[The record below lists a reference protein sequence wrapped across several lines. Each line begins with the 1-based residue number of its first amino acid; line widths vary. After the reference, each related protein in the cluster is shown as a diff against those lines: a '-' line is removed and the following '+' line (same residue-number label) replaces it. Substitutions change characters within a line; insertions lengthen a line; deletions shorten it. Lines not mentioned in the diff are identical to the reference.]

1 MSEPAVEREPGLAL
15 RDVPRATPQEI
26 TRSSEYP
33 LRVVNLTVCL
43 PDGEQV
49 LQDVSFPVG
58 RQQLI
63 VVLGPS
69 GSGKTTLLEA
79 IAGLR
84 RVAGGVVEYKGSSL
98 HADRAMLCRLA
109 GLVPQDA
116 GAGVHPQLT
125 ARAALD
131 RGADLRLGRGA
142 GRRERRQRV
151 AAILARLGIDRRA
164 RTRVGRLSG
173 GERSRV
179 GMGLAL
185 ITEPALLLLDEP
197 TANLDPGNVLSVMR
211 LLAGLAHAGTGR
223 MVIVTTHSESS
234 LRLADRLLV
243 LTPGGRM
250 AYFGPPRRGLSYFGK
265 DSWAQVCEAFVGQP
279 GRDWAGEFRAS
290 SYYTD
295 CVAAPMATGC
305 KPVSVLPSQPPPR
318 LPGRLSQART
328 LIRRHLALIA
338 TDRAYLAFAVGVPAF
353 FAAVLRMIP
362 APQGLTGPHA
372 ANTAIQPLLL
382 LLTFASALAG
392 SLPVIDEIAAE
403 RTIYARER
411 TAGLSATAYLASKL
425 LILAPI
431 AALQATAMTT
441 AAVWGRALPP
451 HGVVLTSPLLE
462 LDTATAALAVVSC
475 ALGLLLSTAIHS
487 DRARFLILMAV
498 ISGQLI
504 LTGAVVTITTIP
516 GLRQASWLFPAR
528 WGFAATASTLHFTT
542 IMQPTAGV
550 TPDPLWAPHPHIWET
565 DMLMLGVLGAIITL
579 LTWILLITLGPGR
592 GRTAR

>member
-1 MSEPAVEREPGLAL
+1 MSEPALEREPGLAV
-15 RDVPRATPQEI
+15 RDIPRAAPREI
-26 TRSSEYP
+26 TRSSGYP
-33 LRVVNLTVCL
+33 LRVTNLTVRL
-43 PDGEQV
+43 PGGEPV
-49 LQDVSFPVG
+49 LRDLSFPAG

-69 GSGKTTLLEA
+69 GAGKTTLLEA

-84 RVAGGVVEYKGSSL
+84 RVAGGAVLYKGSSL
-98 HADRAMLCRLA
+98 HADRARLCRLA

-116 GAGVHPQLT
+116 AATVHPQLT
-125 ARAALD
+125 ARKALD

-142 GRRERRQRV
+142 ARRDRRRRV
-151 AAILARLGIDRRA
+151 EEILARLGLARRA

-185 ITEPALLLLDEP
+185 LTEPALLLLDEP

-223 MVIVTTHSESS
+223 IVVVTTHSESC

-250 AYFGPPRRGLSYFGK
+250 AYFGPPEHGLGYFGK
-265 DSWAQVCEAFVGQP
+265 DNWAQVCEAFAEQP
-279 GRDWAGEFRAS
+279 GRDWAGEFTAS
-290 SYYTD
+290 SYYQD
-295 CVAAPMATGC
+295 HVAVPMATRYN
-305 KPVSVLPSQPPPR
+305 PVSALPSLPPPR

-338 TDRAYLAFAVGVPAF
+338 TDRAYLAFAVGVPVF

-362 APQGLTGPHA
+362 APQGLAGPPA

-382 LLTFASALAG
+382 LLAFASALAG
-392 SLPVIDEIAAE
+392 SLPVIEEIASE
-403 RTIYARER
+403 RGIYARER
-411 TAGLSATAYLASKL
+411 AAGLSATAYLSSKL
-425 LILAPI
+425 LVLAPV
-431 AALQATAMTT
+431 AALQAVAMTT
-441 AAVWGRALPP
+441 AAMWGRALPP
-451 HGVVLTSPLLE
+451 HGVLLTSALAE
-462 LDTATAALAVVSC
+462 LDAALAALAVVSC
-475 ALGLLLSTAIHS
+475 ALGLLLSTAIPS

-498 ISGQLI
+498 ISGQLV
-504 LTGAVVTITTIP
+504 LTGGVVTISAVP
-516 GLRQASWLFPAR
+516 GLKQLSWLFPAR
-528 WGFAATASTLHFTT
+528 WGFAATASTLHFST
-542 IMQPTAGV
+542 IMQPTSGV
-550 TPDPLWAPHPHIWET
+550 TPDPLWTPAPHVWET
-565 DMLMLGVLGAIITL
+565 DMLTLGALGATIAL

-592 GRTAR
+592 GRVAR